1 MAKASKAKLERYLN
15 SRPGVRKTP
24 GYFDDDGNFV
34 RGPFYLAKLG
44 SEVVALH
51 GTPGYDAEIGFYIT
65 REDALN
71 GARALKEKAK
81 QWLAEG
87 NYE

>member
-1 MAKASKAKLERYLN
+1 MRQN
-15 SRPGVRKTP
+15 RCGFVHTRV
-24 GYFDDDGNFV
+24 DVNFV

-44 SEVVALH
+44 SQVVALH
-51 GTPGYDAEIGFYIT
+51 GSPGYDKEIGYYIT
-65 REDALN
+65 REHALN
-71 GARALKEKAK
+71 GARAVKEKAK

>member
-15 SRPGVRKTP
+15 ARRGVREIP
-24 GYFDDDGNFV
+24 GYFDEDGNFV

-44 SEVVALH
+44 SEVVAVH
-51 GTPGYDAEIGFYIT
+51 GSPGYDKEIGCYIT
-65 REDALN
+65 REHALN
-71 GARALKEKAK
+71 GARELKEKAK